1 MAWRPEALPSAAELF
16 MTERHLA
23 TLSVPRPDG
32 APHVTPVGFT
42 WDGESGLARV
52 ITFAGAAKV
61 RLLEDAD
68 PVQVTLCQVDGGRW
82 LALEG
87 TAVVTADP
95 ERCAEGVSRYA
106 RRYRPPSDRGADR
119 RVIEVAVSRITGRA

>member
-1 MAWRPEALPSAAELF
+1 MAWRPDELPSAAELF
-16 MTERHLA
+16 MIERHLA

-42 WDGESGLARV
+42 WDAEAGLARV
-52 ITFAGAAKV
+52 ITFAGARKV
-61 RLLEDAD
+61 RLLEDAGA
-68 PVQVTLCQVDGGRW
+68 VQVTLCQVDGGRW

-106 RRYRPPSDRGADR
+106 RRYRPPTDRGADR
-119 RVIEVAVSRITGRA
+119 RIIEVAVTRVTGRA

>member
-1 MAWRPEALPSAAELF
+1 MVWRPNDLPSAMELF
-16 MTERHLA
+16 MAERYLA
-23 TLSVPRPDG
+23 TLSIPRATG

-42 WDGESGLARV
+42 WDSEAGLARV

-61 RLLEDAD
+61 RLLEAAGSA
-68 PVQVTLCQVDGGRW
+68 PVTLCQIDGGRW

-95 ERCAEGVSRYA
+95 QRCAEGLSRYA

-119 RVIEVAVSRITGRA
+119 RVIEVAVNRVVGRA

>member
-1 MAWRPEALPSAAELF
+1 MAWRPDALPSAVELF
-16 MTERHLA
+16 MAERHLA

-42 WDGESGLARV
+42 WDGEVGLARV
-52 ITFAGAAKV
+52 ITFAGARKV
-61 RLLEDAD
+61 RLLEAAG
-68 PVQVTLCQVDGGRW
+68 PVEVTLCQVDGGRW

-95 ERCAEGVSRYA
+95 SRCAEGLSRYA
-106 RRYRPPSDRGADR
+106 RRYRPPSERGADR
-119 RVIEVAVSRITGRA
+119 RVIEVAVTRITGRA

>member
-1 MAWRPEALPSAAELF
+1 MVWRPDALPSAAELF

-23 TLSVPRPDG
+23 TLSIPRPPG

-42 WDGESGLARV
+42 WDGESGLARI
-52 ITFAGAAKV
+52 ITFAGARKV
-61 RLLEDAD
+61 RLLEGAGRL
-68 PVQVTLCQVDGGRW
+68 PVSLCQVDGGRW

-95 ERCAEGVSRYA
+95 ARCAEGVSRYA

-119 RVIEVAVSRITGRA
+119 RVIEVSVSRVMGRA

>member
-1 MAWRPEALPSAAELF
+1 MLEAAGP
-16 MTERHLA
+16 
-23 TLSVPRPDG
+23 
-32 APHVTPVGFT
+32 TP
-42 WDGESGLARV
+42 
-52 ITFAGAAKV
+52 
-61 RLLEDAD
+61 
-68 PVQVTLCQVDGGRW
+68 VTLCQVDGGRW

-119 RVIEVAVSRITGRA
+119 RVIEVVVTRIMGRA

>member
-1 MAWRPEALPSAAELF
+1 MAWRPDALPSAVELF
-16 MTERHLA
+16 MAERHLA

-42 WDGESGLARV
+42 WDGEVGLARV
-52 ITFAGAAKV
+52 ITFAGARKV
-61 RLLEDAD
+61 RLLEAAG
-68 PVQVTLCQVDGGRW
+68 PVEVTLCQVDGGRW

-95 ERCAEGVSRYA
+95 SRCAEGLSRYA

-119 RVIEVAVSRITGRA
+119 RVIEVAVTRIAGRA

>member
-1 MAWRPEALPSAAELF
+1 MAWRPDALPSAVELF

-42 WDGESGLARV
+42 WDGEAGLARV

-61 RLLEDAD
+61 RLLEAAG
-68 PVQVTLCQVDGGRW
+68 PVEVTLCQVDGGRW

-95 ERCAEGVSRYA
+95 SRCVEGLSRYA

-119 RVIEVAVSRITGRA
+119 RVIEIEVARITGRA

>member
-1 MAWRPEALPSAAELF
+1 MAWRPDALPSAVELF

-42 WDGESGLARV
+42 WDGEAGLAR
-52 ITFAGAAKV
+52 IISFAGAVKV
-61 RLLEDAD
+61 RLLEAAGTA
-68 PVQVTLCQVDGGRW
+68 PVTLCQVDGGRW

-95 ERCAEGVSRYA
+95 DRCAEGVSRYA

-119 RVIEVAVSRITGRA
+119 RVIEVAVSRIVGRA